1 MSKVQEDAEIR
12 TSGLCCASAGAVCFA
27 EHLTQ
32 LSPNGTA
39 VPSSLVITQLSLG
52 LNTELTQAIR
62 RLLGLAGSPED
73 RKCDKHSQEPAVT
86 HLVSSEVAYYVSAIA
101 VCFIQGESR
110 TSLAGA
116 LKLRYS
122 LIIFA
127 IIIDL
132 IVLFHLGALSVVLGK
147 HPTSAALHL

>member
-1 MSKVQEDAEIR
+1 MPRFELPVYVAPLPAPSVLRNI
-12 TSGLCCASAGAVCFA
+12 
-27 EHLTQ
+27 LTQ

-86 HLVSSEVAYYVSAIA
+86 HLVSSEVAY
-101 VCFIQGESR
+101 
-110 TSLAGA
+110 
-116 LKLRYS
+116 
-122 LIIFA
+122 
-127 IIIDL
+127 
-132 IVLFHLGALSVVLGK
+132 
-147 HPTSAALHL
+147 